1 MDKRGGVSRFL
12 VEKFGLTVPKK
23 FKGEHFYAVFQKISG
38 SENLMHKRGGGEY
51 QVFPSKFFCLTG
63 PKIFLVEPFFVSQNL
78 RYRKLSGIREGVI
91 HDFPSKIF
99 LSQSAEKIH
108 RGTLLCCVSENFW

>member
-38 SENLMHKRGGGEY
+38 SENLMHKRGGGNIR
-51 QVFPSKFFCLTG
+51 FSLRN
-63 PKIFLVEPFFVSQNL
+63 FFVSQG
-78 RYRKLSGIREGVI
+78 RKFS
-91 HDFPSKIF
+91 
-99 LSQSAEKIH
+99 
-108 RGTLLCCVSENFW
+108 